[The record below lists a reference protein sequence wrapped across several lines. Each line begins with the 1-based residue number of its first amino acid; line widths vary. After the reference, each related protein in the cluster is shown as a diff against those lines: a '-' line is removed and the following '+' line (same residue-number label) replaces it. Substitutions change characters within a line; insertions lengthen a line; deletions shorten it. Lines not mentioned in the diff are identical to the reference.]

1 MTLATGV
8 DGGSVVS
15 HGSVRMGQFGA
26 AVDVVANA
34 VDTCSEDL
42 WLELA

>member
-1 MTLATGV
+1 MTLVPGAE
-8 DGGSVVS
+8 GGSVAS

-34 VDTCSEDL
+34 VDACSEDL
-42 WLELA
+42 WLEPA